1 MSVDA
6 VLDTLGTTSRGLAGT
21 IARER
26 LQRHGRNVLPE
37 RRPPGILTVFLRQF
51 LSPFIYVL
59 LAAAAVAA
67 IVGEWLDAGFI
78 GAVLLLNAVIG
89 ATQEYQ
95 AQRSAEA
102 LRHMLVS
109 RARVIRD
116 GEGREVDSTELVPG
130 DVVLLE
136 PGTRVQADMRLIHAE
151 GVEIDESLLT
161 GESMPVAKR
170 HDPPVPDSAPPAER
184 ATIAHA
190 GTMVVRGRA
199 RGVVVATGRDTEL
212 GGLAGALGRAEPA
225 LPPLLQRMRRFT
237 WQLAAALAVVLAIIG
252 GIGVAHGEAPAEL
265 LLAGIALAVSA
276 VPEGLPVALTV
287 ALAIGVS
294 RMARRHVITRRLV
307 AVEALGSCTVIAT
320 DKTGTLTMNSLTA
333 RELAFPGTGE
343 RWEASGEGT
352 DPEGFITPESH
363 NRAADVDD
371 RRRVDRLART
381 AVLCNEGFLGRRDGD
396 WVHGGDPMDV
406 ALLVLGHKAGLS
418 QAVLADPLPE
428 TGRIPYEPEHAYAAS
443 MHADGDDTL
452 LCVKGAPE
460 KVLAMCSRMAARDGD
475 VPLDRGAV
483 EGEIQRL
490 ARAGYR
496 VLAFGDGVLPGG
508 KPATLEEERLR
519 ALTFIGLAGVIDPP
533 RPEVHGAIEICHR
546 AGIRVCMVTGDHAD
560 TALAVAREIGIGGQ
574 EPRLLTGA
582 DIRALAERPDAE
594 RDRVIAGGDV
604 FARVEPTQ
612 KLEIVRSLA
621 RSGEYVAVTGDG
633 VNDAPALANAH
644 VGVAMGRRGT
654 DVARESADI
663 IVTDDN
669 FASIAAGI
677 EGGRVAYQNIR
688 KVIFLLISTGAAEL
702 VLFLLGAVTGLPLPL
717 TAVQLLWLNL
727 VTNGIQ
733 DVGLAFEPAEGGEMA
748 RPPRRP
754 GEPIFDRVM
763 VPRVAVSGLVMGGL
777 GFAVF
782 GYLLRIGVELETAR
796 NLLLL
801 LMVLFENVQVFNAR
815 SERVPVLRHNPL
827 RNPLLLFGT
836 LAAQG
841 IHIVAM
847 FTPGLSAVLEIAPVR
862 PVTWTGLF
870 GLALTLLVALEALKR
885 IRLRG
890 MPGRA
895 A

>member
-1 MSVDA
+1 MPVEALLDA
-6 VLDTLGTTSRGLAGT
+6 LETGARGLTEAA
-21 IARER
+21 ARER
-26 LQRHGRNVLPE
+26 LERHGRNVLPE
-37 RRPPGILTVFLRQF
+37 RRPPGVLAVFLRQF
-51 LSPFIYVL
+51 LNPFIYVL

-67 IVGEWLDAGFI
+67 AVGEWLDAGFI

-89 ATQEYQ
+89 STQEYQ
-95 AQRSAEA
+95 AQRSADA
-102 LRHMLVS
+102 LRHMLIS
-109 RARVIRD
+109 RVRVIRD
-116 GEGREVDSTELVPG
+116 GEGREIDSTELVPG

-136 PGTRVQADMRLIHAE
+136 SGTRVQADMRLIHAE

-161 GESMPVAKR
+161 GESVPVTKRHAPPVAE
-170 HDPPVPDSAPPAER
+170 AAAAAER
-184 ATIAHA
+184 ATMAHA
-190 GTMVVRGRA
+190 GTMVVHGRA
-199 RGVVVATGRDTEL
+199 HAVVTATGQNTEL
-212 GGLAGALGRAEPA
+212 GNLAGALGHAEPA
-225 LPPLLQRMRRFT
+225 TPPLLQRMRRFT
-237 WQLAAALAVVLAIIG
+237 WQLGAALAVVLVIIG
-252 GIGVAHGEAPAEL
+252 GIGLAHGEAPAEL
-265 LLAGIALAVSA
+265 LLAAIALAVSA

-333 RELAFPGTGE
+333 RQLAFPGTGE
-343 RWEASGEGT
+343 RWEISGEGAE
-352 DPEGFITPESH
+352 PEGFITPAEG
-363 NRAADVDD
+363 NRAADVED

-381 AVLCNEGFLGRRDGD
+381 AVLCNEGFLGRHDGD

-428 TGRIPYEPEHAYAAS
+428 TGRIPYEPERAYAAS

-452 LCVKGAPE
+452 VCVKGAPE
-460 KVLAMCSRMAARDGD
+460 KVLAMCSQIAARDGD
-475 VPLDRGAV
+475 APLEAGAV

-496 VLAFGDGVLPGG
+496 VLAFADAVLPGQR
-508 KPATLEEERLR
+508 PATLGEDRLR
-519 ALTFIGLAGVIDPP
+519 GLSFIGLAGVMDPP
-533 RPEVHGAIEICHR
+533 RPAVHGAIESCHD
-546 AGIRVCMVTGDHAD
+546 AGVRVCMVTGDHAD
-560 TALAVAREIGIGGQ
+560 TALAVAREIGIGRA
-574 EPRLLTGA
+574 EPRLLTGT
-582 DIRALAERPDAE
+582 DIQALAEGPEAE

-604 FARVEPTQ
+604 FARVEPAQ
-612 KLEIVRSLA
+612 KLEIVRSLT
-621 RSGEYVAVTGDG
+621 RSGQYVAVTGDG

-644 VGVAMGRRGT
+644 VGVAMGLRGT

-663 IVTDDN
+663 IITDDN

-702 VLFLLGAVTGLPLPL
+702 VLFVLGAVSGLPLPL

-733 DVGLAFEPAEGGEMA
+733 DVGLAFEPAEGGEMT

-763 VPRVAVSGLVMGGL
+763 LPRVAVSAVVMGGL

-782 GYLLRIGVELETAR
+782 GYLLRIGVELASAR

-815 SERVPVLRHNPL
+815 SERMPVLRHNPL

-841 IHIVAM
+841 VHILAM
-847 FTPGLSAVLEIAPVR
+847 FTPGLSTVLEVTPVR
-862 PVTWTGLF
+862 PVTWMGLF

-885 IRLRG
+885 IQQRG
-890 MPGRA
+890 PPQRA
-895 A
+895 V